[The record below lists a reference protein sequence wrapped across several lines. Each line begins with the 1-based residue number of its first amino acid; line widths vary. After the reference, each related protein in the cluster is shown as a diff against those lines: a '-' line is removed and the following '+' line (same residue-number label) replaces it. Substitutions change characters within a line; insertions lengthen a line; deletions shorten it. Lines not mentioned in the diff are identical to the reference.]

1 MSEPTAE
8 PPALAAAREARAAQA
23 ALAAESER
31 VQPIPPPPIPDPLRF
46 CVWTTVALLAWI
58 VSPAL
63 VAALFGFAGLH
74 AYVRAWR
81 AGLRKSDCILRDP
94 RLVMLY
100 LGLVG
105 VAGAGW
111 TVWRVV
117 GWVRR

>member
-1 MSEPTAE
+1 MSET
-8 PPALAAAREARAAQA
+8 PALLAAREARAAQA

-31 VQPIPPPPIPDPLRF
+31 VQPILPPPIPDPLRF
-46 CVWTTVALLAWI
+46 CVWTTIALLAWL

-63 VAALFGFAGLH
+63 LAAVFGFAGLF
-74 AYVRAWR
+74 AYTRAWR

-105 VAGAGW
+105 GAGLGW
-111 TVWRVV
+111 TIWRLAL
-117 GWVRR
+117 WLR